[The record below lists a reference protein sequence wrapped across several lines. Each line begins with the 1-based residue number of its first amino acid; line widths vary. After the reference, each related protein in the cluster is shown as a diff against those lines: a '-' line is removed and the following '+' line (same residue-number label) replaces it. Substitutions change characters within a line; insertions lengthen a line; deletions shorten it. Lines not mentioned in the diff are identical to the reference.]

1 MFSRIA
7 VATFVLLSLGFS
19 ADALALATP
28 TPTPVPVLAVTVREV
43 CNTNG
48 VLNLRG
54 GPSKNARVIDT
65 LPDEYD
71 LVVLGSSL
79 TGSWLKVRD
88 EGGRTGW
95 VARQFTC
102 ADDGKDVAVGPW
114 RDPAPG
120 ACVSSPFGP
129 RNRPCGVCSKNHR
142 GIDLAV
148 CNSAIG
154 AAASG
159 RVMTAKYDRH
169 GGNYVAIDH
178 GAGLVTYY
186 MHLKSSH
193 VTPGQTVT
201 AGTKVGIAGRTGT
214 ATTGCHLHF
223 EVRRNGRS
231 VDPQSFLPR
240 PLPKTAALPMG

>member
-1 MFSRIA
+1 MFSRV
-7 VATFVLLSLGFS
+7 VATTVLLLSLCAGRS
-19 ADALALATP
+19 AFAAAEP
-28 TPTPVPVLAVTVREV
+28 AAVPAVTIREV
-43 CNTNG
+43 CNTDG

-54 GPSKNARVIDT
+54 GPSRHARVIDT

-71 LVVLGSSL
+71 LVVLGTSG
-79 TGSWLKVRD
+79 TGTWLRVRD
-88 EGGRTGW
+88 AAGRTGW

-114 RDPAPG
+114 VDPAPG

-129 RNRPCGVCSKNHR
+129 RTRPCGVCSKNHR

-148 CNSAIG
+148 CNSAVG
-154 AAASG
+154 AAAPG

-178 GAGLVTYY
+178 GAGLVSYY
-186 MHLKSSH
+186 MHLKAAS
-193 VTPGQTVT
+193 TMKPGQSVT
-201 AGTKVGIAGRTGT
+201 AGTKLGIAGRTGT

-223 EVRRNGRS
+223 EVRRNGQP
-231 VDPQSFLPR
+231 VDPQGL
-240 PLPKTAALPMG
+240 LPKKLPKIKMATLPMG